1 MRFILADSI
10 QPEWRRCGA
19 VSVAETISLV
29 RWHFPAGQ
37 VDADAFRCHHPHDS
51 KVPECLIH
59 ALLTRPVSHHM
70 QILITA
76 GPTREYIDDV
86 RFLSNASSGRMGY
99 SLAAAAV
106 ARGHQ
111 VQLVT
116 GPVELQPPEG
126 CKVHRIETT
135 DQLRKRCL
143 ELFPECDGV
152 IATAAVCDYRPKERI
167 VGKITKTGHP
177 IVLELTE
184 TSDVLAE
191 LGGQKG
197 HRWVVGFALES
208 QDPRNNAMRKLRMK
222 NCNCIVLNDTS
233 AIGSLTNAVEVLSPD
248 AQTIASFKGTK
259 DEVAGQLL
267 GMIETIVSGP
277 VSN

>member
-1 MRFILADSI
+1 M
-10 QPEWRRCGA
+10 
-19 VSVAETISLV
+19 
-29 RWHFPAGQ
+29 
-37 VDADAFRCHHPHDS
+37 
-51 KVPECLIH
+51 K
-59 ALLTRPVSHHM
+59 
-70 QILITA
+70 ILITA

-99 SLAAAAV
+99 SLAAAAL

-111 VQLVT
+111 VELVT
-116 GPVELQPPEG
+116 GPVEQSAPAG
-126 CKVHRIETT
+126 CAVHRIETT
-135 DQLRKRCL
+135 DQLRQRCL
-143 ELFPECDGV
+143 ELFPQCDGV

-167 VGKITKTGHP
+167 SGKITKTGHP
-177 IVLELTE
+177 ITLELTE

-233 AIGSLTNAVEVLSPD
+233 AIGSLTNTVEVLSPE
-248 AQTIASFKGTK
+248 AETIALFKGTK
-259 DEVAGQLL
+259 EEVADRLL
-267 GMIETIVSGP
+267 GLIETSIVKP
-277 VSN
+277 VL

>member
-1 MRFILADSI
+1 M
-10 QPEWRRCGA
+10 
-19 VSVAETISLV
+19 
-29 RWHFPAGQ
+29 
-37 VDADAFRCHHPHDS
+37 
-51 KVPECLIH
+51 K
-59 ALLTRPVSHHM
+59 
-70 QILITA
+70 ILITA

-99 SLAAAAV
+99 SLAAAAL

-111 VQLVT
+111 VELVT
-116 GPVELQPPEG
+116 GPVEQSAPEG
-126 CKVHRIETT
+126 CTVHRIETT
-135 DQLRKRCL
+135 DQLRQRCL
-143 ELFPECDGV
+143 ELFPQCDGV

-167 VGKITKTGHP
+167 SGKITKTGHP
-177 IVLELTE
+177 ITLELTE

-233 AIGSLTNAVEVLSPD
+233 AIGSLTNTVEVLSPE
-248 AQTIASFKGTK
+248 AETIALFKGTK
-259 DEVAGQLL
+259 EEVADRLL
-267 GMIETIVSGP
+267 GLIETSIVTP
-277 VSN
+277 RV